1 MPELLLLVGDPT
13 KARNDNHVRFPR
25 AFRAAGWSVIV
36 ADHDELEV
44 RRNRLTVGA
53 RDPESFDLIW
63 PLGFGRFVTFFDRMQ
78 MLMGLEGASFVT
90 APAVMASLHGKH
102 RWLHAMPET
111 HTSTDVAY
119 LYRMVSS
126 GGDWV
131 VKPTAGS
138 YGRNVRLF
146 RAGEATL
153 EALVSLS
160 NGLDGSYLMAQRFV
174 PEISLGEKR
183 TLVAGGR
190 LLGTYLRVPPE
201 GDITSN
207 LSAGATPASACLT
220 EAETALIAPIAAELA
235 HLGAGYA
242 AVDTVYPYLMEVN
255 VANPGGL
262 ATIESLGGG
271 DLTHRA
277 VQLILDWTGE
287 T

>member
-25 AFRAAGWSVIV
+25 AFRAAGWTVVV

-44 RRNRLTVGA
+44 RRNRLTVGT
-53 RDPESFDLIW
+53 RDPRSFDLIW

-78 MLMGLEGASFVT
+78 MLMVLEGARFVSS
-90 APAVMASLHGKH
+90 PAVMASLHGKH
-102 RWLHAMPET
+102 RWLDAMPKT

-119 LYRMVSS
+119 LHRMVSS

-131 VKPTAGS
+131 IKPTAGS
-138 YGRNVRLF
+138 YGRHVRLF

-153 EALVSLS
+153 EALAGLS
-160 NGLDGSYLMAQRFV
+160 KALDGGYLMAQRFV

-190 LLGTYLRVPPE
+190 IFATYLRVPPA

-207 LSAGATPASACLT
+207 LSAGATAAPACLT
-220 EAETALIAPIAAELA
+220 EAETALIVPIAAELA

-262 ATIESLGGG
+262 STIESLGGG
-271 DLTHRA
+271 DLTDRA
-277 VQLILDWTGE
+277 VQLILDWARE
-287 T
+287 S